1 MIMFTGIV
9 EAALQVVDISPAK
22 SITRLTLDL
31 SSLVDATS
39 MKLGDSVAINGCCL
53 TVAKLA
59 KGNATFEAIPET
71 LRLTNIG
78 ALMKGSLVNV
88 ERALKAGARLD
99 GHLVQG
105 HVDQVGTIEEIKA
118 NKGERRVKV
127 KCGGDFA
134 KQCVLKGSVCIDGIS
149 LTIAELGP
157 DSFTVAIIP
166 HTWEVT
172 NLRARKAGDDVN
184 LEADTIG
191 KYVLA
196 HMARMFPK
204 SMIDEKTLKRAGFL

>member
-1 MIMFTGIV
+1 MFTGIV
-9 EAALQVVDISPAK
+9 EAALAVVEIAPAK
-22 SITRLTLDL
+22 GVTRLTLDL
-31 SSLVDATS
+31 SSLADAATV
-39 MKLGDSVAINGCCL
+39 KLGDSVAINGCCL
-53 TVAKLA
+53 TVAKRA
-59 KGNATFEAIPET
+59 KDRATFEAIPET
-71 LRLTNIG
+71 LKLTNLG
-78 ALMKGSLVNV
+78 TLKKGSLVNV

-105 HVDQVGTIEEIKA
+105 HVDGVGSIAEIKV

-127 KCGGDFA
+127 KCGGEFA
-134 KQCVLKGSVCIDGIS
+134 RQCVHKGSVCLDGIS

-157 DSFTVAIIP
+157 DWFTVAIIP

-172 NLRARKAGDDVN
+172 NLRGRKAGDEVN

-196 HMARMFPK
+196 HMQRMFPK
-204 SMIDEKTLKRAGFL
+204 STIDEKLMKKAGW

>member
-1 MIMFTGIV
+1 V
-9 EAALQVVDISPAK
+9 
-22 SITRLTLDL
+22 
-31 SSLVDATS
+31 
-39 MKLGDSVAINGCCL
+39 
-53 TVAKLA
+53 
-59 KGNATFEAIPET
+59 TFEAIPET
-71 LRLTNIG
+71 LKLTNLG
-78 ALMKGSLVNV
+78 ALKKGSPVNV

-105 HVDQVGTIEEIKA
+105 HVDQVGTIEEIKV

-127 KCGGDFA
+127 KCGVEFA
-134 KQCVLKGSVCIDGIS
+134 QQCVRKGSVCLDGIS

-172 NLRARKAGDDVN
+172 NLRARKVGDEVN
-184 LEADTIG
+184 LEADTVG

-204 SMIDEKTLKRAGFL
+204 SMIDEKLLKNAGW

>member
-1 MIMFTGIV
+1 
-9 EAALQVVDISPAK
+9 AK
-22 SITRLTLDL
+22 GVTRLTLDL
-31 SSLVDATS
+31 SSLVESQAL
-39 MKLGDSVAINGCCL
+39 KLGDSVAINGCCL

-59 KGNATFEAIPET
+59 KGRATFEAIPET
-71 LRLTNIG
+71 LKLTNLG
-78 ALMKGSLVNV
+78 ALKKGSLVNA

-105 HVDQVGTIEEIKA
+105 HVDQVGTIEEIKV
-118 NKGERRVKV
+118 NQGERRVKV
-127 KCGGDFA
+127 KCGVEFGQ
-134 KQCVLKGSVCIDGIS
+134 QCVRKGSVCLDGIS

-172 NLRARKAGDDVN
+172 NLRARKAGDEVN
-184 LEADTIG
+184 LEADTVG

-196 HMARMFPK
+196 HMQRMFPK
-204 SMIDEKTLKRAGFL
+204 STIDEKLLKRAGYM

>member
-1 MIMFTGIV
+1 MFTGIV
-9 EAALQVVDISPAK
+9 EAALAVVEIAPAK
-22 SITRLTLDL
+22 GVTRLTLDL
-31 SSLVDATS
+31 SSLADAATV
-39 MKLGDSVAINGCCL
+39 KLGDSVAINGCCL
-53 TVAKLA
+53 TVAR
-59 KGNATFEAIPET
+59 KGKGLATFEAIPET
-71 LRLTNIG
+71 LKLTNLG
-78 ALMKGSLVNV
+78 ALKKGSLVNV

-105 HVDQVGTIEEIKA
+105 HVDGVGSIAEIKT

-127 KCGGDFA
+127 KCGGEFA
-134 KQCVLKGSVCIDGIS
+134 RQCVHKGSVCLDGIS

-157 DSFTVAIIP
+157 DWFTVAIIP

-172 NLRARKAGDDVN
+172 NLRGRKAGDEVN

-196 HMARMFPK
+196 HMQRMFPK
-204 SMIDEKTLKRAGFL
+204 SAIDEKLLRRAGFN